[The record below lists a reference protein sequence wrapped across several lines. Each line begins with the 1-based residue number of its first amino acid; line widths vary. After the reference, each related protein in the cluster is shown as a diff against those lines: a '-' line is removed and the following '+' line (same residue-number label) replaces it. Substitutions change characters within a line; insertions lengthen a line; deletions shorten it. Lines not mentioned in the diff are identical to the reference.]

1 MSYLRVEAM
10 ITTPEEGGYSAKMY
24 DRASFLMFLETEIAR
39 TTGINGDLSLLLVKG
54 GLRVG
59 EAVVNNTRPF
69 GIRGELQKNV
79 YGIILPDLNI
89 ANSMKIVS
97 MILTATPTEHP
108 IFGLATLRRAG
119 SKTEFSQPLF
129 ERATQALSISN
140 SKKTGQPVTIMLTSD
155 QSISEDQ
162 LPSII
167 QGKASIL
174 VRK

>member
-24 DRASFLMFLETEIAR
+24 DRASFLVFLELEIAR
-39 TTGINGDLSLLLVKG
+39 TTGISGDLSLLLVQG

-59 EAVVNNTRPF
+59 EAVVNNTRPV

-79 YGIILPDLNI
+79 YGVILPDLNI
-89 ANSMKIVS
+89 EDSIKKVG
-97 MILTATPTEHP
+97 MILTDTPTEHP
-108 IFGLATLRRAG
+108 TFGLATLQRVG
-119 SKTEFSQPLF
+119 SKTEFSQSLF
-129 ERATQALSISN
+129 ERATQALSMSN
-140 SKKTGQPVTIMLTSD
+140 SKKTGQPVTIMLTSN
-155 QSISEDQ
+155 QSLSEDQ

-174 VRK
+174 IHR

>member
-1 MSYLRVEAM
+1 MSYLGVEAM

-24 DRASFLMFLETEIAR
+24 DRASFLMFLEAEIAR

-97 MILTATPTEHP
+97 MILTDTPKEHP
-108 IFGLATLRRAG
+108 IFGLATLQRVG

-129 ERATQALSISN
+129 ERATQALSIS
-140 SKKTGQPVTIMLTSD
+140 KKTGQPVTIMLTSN
-155 QSISEDQ
+155 QSLSKDQ

-174 VRK
+174 VHR